1 MTYRVELSPAAQR
14 DLARLG
20 EEVQLRIRARLRELA
35 EDPRP
40 PGCKK
45 LKDQEGRLR
54 VRAGDWRILYS
65 VRDAERIVEVGH
77 ILHRSEAYRRL

>member
-1 MTYRVELSPAAQR
+1 VTYRVELSPAAQR
-14 DLARLG
+14 DLAPLDENVR
-20 EEVQLRIRARLRELA
+20 LRIRARLRELA

-54 VRAGDWRILYS
+54 VRVGDWRILYS
-65 VRDAERIVEVGH
+65 VRDSERVVEVGH
-77 ILHRSEAYRRL
+77 ILHRSKAYR